1 MQQLST
7 VLLTV
12 LLKLA
17 ELAYS
22 LPVPHAQRWKS
33 VQQGWSESSGQ
44 ATQIVP
50 WIMGLLVIGA
60 LLFGIIYI
68 RRDKARQREREF
80 VYYQR
85 KSQEKGLDPQC
96 LKLLDQAVKTVG
108 IEQPFRILDSY
119 DIFQHVMETY
129 EHKSDFS
136 EQERAYFNQMADKI
150 KEGLG
155 FRQIE
160 EAVPLTTSH
169 EIKPGQIVK
178 IRLSRDG
185 QEFEFDS
192 AVLNN
197 DEKMMSLDGTA
208 MDFDYLGLGMD
219 AVMDVAF
226 YRESDAGYSLKSM
239 MARMPDTE
247 KKIIFLKHP
256 KKMERSQARN
266 FSRME
271 VCFPFSYYHLEK
283 DKFNKIE
290 IDTNLAACDNR
301 PVYRGESVDISGGGI
316 AFNTFRKIG
325 KGDFLYLNFQM
336 LSENHSEPLLAE
348 VVWTGQ
354 DKKRETIYLVRAK
367 FYSIT
372 DKMQDELMKF
382 VYQMQRRVARRMK
395 FSPKR

>member
-7 VLLTV
+7 FLSAVLLR
-12 LLKLA
+12 LA
-17 ELAYS
+17 ESANNYII
-22 LPVPHAQRWKS
+22 PHAQRWKA
-33 VQQGWSESSGQ
+33 VQQGWSRTSGE
-44 ATQIVP
+44 AAHIVP
-50 WIMGLLVIGA
+50 WIMSALIVAGA
-60 LLFGIIYI
+60 LFAIIYL
-68 RRDKARQREREF
+68 RRDKAKQKEREF
-80 VYYQR
+80 IYYQR

-96 LKLLDQAVKTVG
+96 LKLLDSAVQISG
-108 IEQPFRILDSY
+108 IEQPFRILDSF
-119 DIFQHVMETY
+119 DIFQHVIETY

-136 EQERAYFNQMADKI
+136 DQERAYFNQMVEKI

-169 EIKPGQIVK
+169 EIKPGQTVK
-178 IRLSRDG
+178 IRLHRDG
-185 QEFEFDS
+185 QDFEFDS
-192 AVLNN
+192 AVINN

-219 AVMDVAF
+219 TVMEVTF
-226 YRESDAGYSLKSM
+226 HRESDAGYSLQSI
-239 MARMPDTE
+239 MAKMPDTE
-247 KKIIFLKHP
+247 KKIVFLKHP

-271 VCFPFSYYHLEK
+271 VIFPFSYYHLEK
-283 DKFNKIE
+283 EKFNKIE
-290 IDTNLAACDNR
+290 IDSNLEACENR

-316 AFNTFRKIG
+316 AFNTYRKIA

-336 LSENHSEPLLAE
+336 LSEEHSEPLLAE

-354 DKKRETIYLVRAK
+354 DKKREKIFLIRAK
-367 FYSIT
+367 FFSINE
-372 DKMQDELMKF
+372 KMQDELMKF

-395 FSPKR
+395 FAPKR

>member
-7 VLLTV
+7 FLSAVLLR
-12 LLKLA
+12 LA
-17 ELAYS
+17 ESANNYII
-22 LPVPHAQRWKS
+22 PHAQRWKA
-33 VQQGWSESSGQ
+33 VQQGWSRSSGE
-44 ATQIVP
+44 AAHIVP
-50 WIMGLLVIGA
+50 WIMSALIVAGA
-60 LLFGIIYI
+60 LFAIIYL
-68 RRDKARQREREF
+68 RRDKAKQKEREF
-80 VYYQR
+80 IYYQR

-96 LKLLDQAVKTVG
+96 LKLLDSAVQISG
-108 IEQPFRILDSY
+108 IEQPFRILDSF
-119 DIFQHVMETY
+119 DIFQHVIETY

-136 EQERAYFNQMADKI
+136 DQERAYFNQMVEKI

-169 EIKPGQIVK
+169 EIKPGQTVK
-178 IRLSRDG
+178 IRLHRDG
-185 QEFEFDS
+185 QDFEFDS
-192 AVLNN
+192 AVINN

-219 AVMDVAF
+219 TVMEVTF
-226 YRESDAGYSLKSM
+226 HRESDAGYSLQSI
-239 MARMPDTE
+239 MAKMPDTE
-247 KKIIFLKHP
+247 KKIVFLKHP

-271 VCFPFSYYHLEK
+271 VIFPFSYYHLEK
-283 DKFNKIE
+283 EKFNKIE
-290 IDTNLAACDNR
+290 IDSNLEACENR

-316 AFNTFRKIG
+316 AFNTYRKIT

-336 LSENHSEPLLAE
+336 LSEEHSEPLLAE

-354 DKKRETIYLVRAK
+354 DKKREKIFLIRAK
-367 FYSIT
+367 FFSINE
-372 DKMQDELMKF
+372 KMQDELMKF

-395 FSPKR
+395 FAPKR

>member
-12 LLKLA
+12 LLRLA
-17 ELAYS
+17 ELTYS
-22 LPVPHAQRWKS
+22 LPAPHAQRWKS
-33 VQQGWSESSGQ
+33 VQQGWSRSSGE
-44 ATQIVP
+44 AAHIVP
-50 WIMGLLVIGA
+50 WIMSA
-60 LLFGIIYI
+60 LIIAGSI
-68 RRDKARQREREF
+68 FAFIFLRREKAKQKEREF
-80 VYYQR
+80 IYYQR

-119 DIFQHVMETY
+119 DIFQHVIETY
-129 EHKSDFS
+129 EHISDFS
-136 EQERAYFNQMADKI
+136 DQERAYFSQMVEKI

-160 EAVPLTTSH
+160 EAVPLSTSH
-169 EIKPGQIVK
+169 EIKPGQTVK
-178 IRLSRDG
+178 LRLGRDG

-192 AVLNN
+192 AVVNN

-219 AVMDVAF
+219 TVMEVTF
-226 YRESDAGYSLKSM
+226 HRESDAGYSLRSV
-239 MARMPDTE
+239 MARVPDKD

-290 IDTNLAACDNR
+290 IDTNLATCDNR

-316 AFNTFRKIG
+316 AFNTYRKIG
-325 KGDFLYLNFQM
+325 KGDYLYLNFQM

-348 VVWTGQ
+348 VVWIGQ
-354 DKKRETIYLVRAK
+354 DKKRETVYLVRAK

-372 DKMQDELMKF
+372 EKMQDELMKF
-382 VYQMQRRVARRMK
+382 VYQMQRQVARRIK
-395 FSPKR
+395 FAPKR